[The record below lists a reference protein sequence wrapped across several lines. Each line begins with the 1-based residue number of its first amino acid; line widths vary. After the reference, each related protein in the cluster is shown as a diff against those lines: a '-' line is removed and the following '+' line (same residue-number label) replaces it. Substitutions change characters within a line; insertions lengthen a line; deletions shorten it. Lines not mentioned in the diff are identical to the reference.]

1 MSSSALKSVVS
12 LLVVLLVIA
21 GMLIKFD
28 KMPGVH
34 LQGGAGGGKLASGGG
49 ASSGGGN
56 DAGGGGAGGK
66 DDELRLCGLSGPPEH
81 RLAIINNQTFAEG
94 EMARVEFNGAKV
106 KVRCTAI
113 RTNSVLVQWEGATGP
128 VELFLGGKNPDHSA
142 TVSGTAARRPTGTN
156 DPAVSDIA
164 AHVAL
169 PGDRVV
175 VISAGTLTNSTAL
188 QLEDVLVPA
197 EVTIDG
203 QLRPVTDPRAR

>member
-1 MSSSALKSVVS
+1 MISRTTSRDTTDFMA
-12 LLVVLLVIA
+12 
-21 GMLIKFD
+21 D
-28 KMPGVH
+28 
-34 LQGGAGGGKLASGGG
+34 
-49 ASSGGGN
+49 
-56 DAGGGGAGGK
+56 DEAGGGGQSGK
-66 DDELRLCGLSGPPEH
+66 DDELRLCGLSGPPER

-94 EMARVEFNGAKV
+94 EMARVEINGAKV

-113 RTNSVLVQWEGATGP
+113 RTNSVLVQWERATGLA
-128 VELFLGGKNPDHSA
+128 ELFLGGKNPDHSA
-142 TVSGTAARRPTGTN
+142 TVSGTALRRPAGTN
-156 DPAVSDIA
+156 DPAVADIA